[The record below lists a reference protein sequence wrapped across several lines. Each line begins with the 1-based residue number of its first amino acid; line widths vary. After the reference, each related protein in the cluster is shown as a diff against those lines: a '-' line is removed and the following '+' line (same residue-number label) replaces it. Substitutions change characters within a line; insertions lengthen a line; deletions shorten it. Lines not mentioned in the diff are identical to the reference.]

1 MHQRVTIGAVRFLN
15 AAPLVHGL
23 AEQADVALRLGDP
36 SALAPLLLAGDV
48 DAALMPAIE
57 YFRLS
62 AEAQERV
69 RRKKGTGVFCA
80 EHPEG
85 RPGKILPSPFCVP
98 APPRFVILPVAAIAS
113 AGPIGSIRLFGYAP
127 MAKVRRVL
135 LDPASR
141 SANAMT
147 RILFARRFGGRPHF
161 AFPHEV
167 GPDPAR
173 GPDAELLIGDRG
185 LAAERPEAEWV
196 LDLGLEWNRF
206 IHRPFVYAVWVARAD
221 ARLARLSELLADAR
235 DEGLEAREEIAAR
248 AEAERGIPADVARR
262 HLEEQVKYA
271 FGRKEREGLL
281 AFYRM
286 AAEEGLA
293 PPGVRLRLGPEP

>member
-1 MHQRVTIGAVRFLN
+1 MSQRVTIGAVRFLN

-23 AEQADVALRLGDP
+23 AERADVRLRLEDP

-48 DAALMPAIE
+48 DAALVPAIE

-69 RRKKGTGVFCA
+69 RPREPRAGS
-80 EHPEG
+80 
-85 RPGKILPSPFCVP
+85 L
-98 APPRFVILPVAAIAS
+98 APFVILPVAAIVS
-113 AGPIGSIRLFGYAP
+113 SGPIGSIRLFGYAP
-127 MAKVRRVL
+127 MANLRRVL

-161 AFPHEV
+161 ALPHEV
-167 GPDPAR
+167 GPERAR

-206 IHRPFVYAVWVARAD
+206 VHRPFVYAVWVARAD
-221 ARLARLSELLADAR
+221 APLARLAELLDAAR
-235 DEGLEAREEIAAR
+235 DAGLAAREELATR
-248 AEAERGIPADVARR
+248 AEAERGIPIDVARR
-262 HLEEQVKYA
+262 HLESQVKYA
-271 FGRKEREGLL
+271 FGRKEREGLM

-293 PPGVRLRLGPEP
+293 PPGGRLRLAQGT

>member
-1 MHQRVTIGAVRFLN
+1 MPQRVTIGAVRFLN
-15 AAPLVHGL
+15 SAPLVHGL
-23 AEQADVALRLGDP
+23 AERADVALRLEDP

-69 RRKKGTGVFCA
+69 RPR
-80 EHPEG
+80 
-85 RPGKILPSPFCVP
+85 RPDGGSLEPFV
-98 APPRFVILPVAAIAS
+98 VLPVAAIVS

-185 LAAERPEAEWV
+185 LVAERPEAEWV

-206 IHRPFVYAVWVARAD
+206 VHRPFVYAVWVARAD

-235 DEGLEAREEIAAR
+235 DAGLAAREDIAAR

-262 HLEEQVKYA
+262 HLESQVKYA
-271 FGRKEREGLL
+271 FGRKEREGLML
-281 AFYRM
+281 FYRM

-293 PPGVRLRLGPEP
+293 PPGVRLRFPKGT